1 VSINSEEVQPR
12 DITVTDIEECTVRPM
27 PTMAAP
33 VIMAAGIVVGVTT
46 SEVQREGNHPLPVT
60 FELRHRAPGATRP
73 PPSRRPRR
81 GGVFAARNG
90 NNSQI
95 MAILAAP
102 PKPCTRTNVV
112 YQLMALPLQKVRDA
126 ADCPP
131 RRETAA
137 LVRARRRIQK
147 LSPYQSLALLLVPV
161 VLVEPLK
168 LVALFVA
175 GEGHW
180 LTGTGMIIGA
190 YAFSLLVVERLF
202 RAVKPKLMTL
212 SWFAKLW
219 TRLVALRN
227 KVIPWSSVPVEGI
240 KTG

>member
-1 VSINSEEVQPR
+1 
-12 DITVTDIEECTVRPM
+12 M
-27 PTMAAP
+27 PL
-33 VIMAAGIVVGVTT
+33 I
-46 SEVQREGNHPLPVT
+46 
-60 FELRHRAPGATRP
+60 
-73 PPSRRPRR
+73 
-81 GGVFAARNG
+81 AR
-90 NNSQI
+90 
-95 MAILAAP
+95 
-102 PKPCTRTNVV
+102 
-112 YQLMALPLQKVRDA
+112 
-126 ADCPP
+126 P